1 MWGRGEEGELQQRD
15 LQYVE
20 VFITLADFDVGRL
33 KESEGAAKKK
43 KNDQLYVYVYIRV
56 YKHHCRYIKDLHPDL
71 VKYN

>member
-1 MWGRGEEGELQQRD
+1 MREGCGEVWGRGEEGELQQRD

-43 KNDQLYVYVYIRV
+43 KKRPAICICI
-56 YKHHCRYIKDLHPDL
+56 HTCI
-71 VKYN
+71 